1 MQAII
6 GSYEEDGQTV
16 AVRCALKYLA
26 RPARCFN
33 CNQPIAVEQE
43 RWDAAYGAGNDV
55 GLDLRV
61 ELWALPAGLPL
72 ERFSEDACQLISR
85 YTARR
90 GAATIRGLPSAV
102 APRDRI
108 WTDAER
114 MRAQLRAA
122 LKAEGAVLKR
132 QRDLAAVLAK
142 AQPVAGAAE
151 LLKELE

>member
-16 AVRCALKYLA
+16 AVRCALDTRA

-33 CNQPIAVEQE
+33 CRQPIAIEQV

-55 GLDLRV
+55 GMDLRV

-72 ERFSEDACQLISR
+72 ESFSEDACELINR
-85 YTARR
+85 YTVRR
-90 GAATIRGLPSAV
+90 GAASVRQLPIAV
-102 APRDRI
+102 SPRDRI
-108 WTDAER
+108 WTDDER
-114 MRAQLRAA
+114 LRAQLLAA
-122 LKAEGAVLKR
+122 LKAEGATLKG
-132 QRDLAAVLAK
+132 QRGLAAVLAK